1 MTSSVTGERL
11 VAQLE
16 CDQQLLSILADR
28 TSEIGRD
35 FGNSYVMRHSSYP
48 R

>member
-1 MTSSVTGERL
+1 MTSSIASERK

-16 CDQQLLSILADR
+16 CDQQLRSILADQ
-28 TSEIGRD
+28 TSEIGRV
-35 FGNSYVMRHSSYP
+35 FGNSYVMRHGSYP

>member
-1 MTSSVTGERL
+1 MMPSVASERS

-16 CDQQLLSILADR
+16 CDQQSLSILADP
-28 TSEIGRD
+28 TSEVGRD
-35 FGNSYVMRHSSYP
+35 FGNSYVMRHGSYP